1 VRLEQFDMRFDV
13 ITLFPEMIQGAFTHG
28 VTGRAVER
36 NLLDLHCWN
45 PRDEAEDAHRSV
57 DDRPYGG
64 GPGMVMMAE
73 PLEKTLAKVRSS
85 VPDSPLV
92 YLSPQGRPITQA
104 MLKPSKG
111 MVLLCG
117 RYEGIDERFIETH
130 VDEEWSLGDF
140 VLSGGEIAAMAV
152 IDATARQIPGVLGD
166 ELSAAQDS
174 FMEGLLDCPHY
185 TRPDVWNDRLVPGV
199 LMSGHHENIYRWRLK
214 QSLGRTWLRRPDL
227 LDRRPLSNEERELL
241 REFIDEHNQIDADG
255 TE

>member
-1 VRLEQFDMRFDV
+1 MRFDV
-13 ITLFPEMIQGAFTHG
+13 ITLFPEMIQDVFAHG
-28 VTGRAVER
+28 VSGRAVER
-36 NLLDLHCWN
+36 NLIAVHCWN
-45 PRDEAEDAHRSV
+45 PRDVAEDAHRSV

-64 GPGMVMMAE
+64 GPGMVMLAQ
-73 PLEKTLAKVRSS
+73 PLEKTLLKVRAC

-92 YLSPQGRPITQA
+92 YLSPQGKPITQA
-104 MLKPSKG
+104 MLQPSKG
-111 MVLLCG
+111 MILLCG

-152 IDATARQIPGVLGD
+152 IDAIARQIPGVLGD

-174 FMEGLLDCPHY
+174 FMQGLLDCPHY
-185 TRPDVWNDRLVPGV
+185 TRPEVWNDKPVPDV
-199 LMSGHHENIYRWRLK
+199 LLSGHHGNIYRWRLK

-241 REFIDEHNQIDADG
+241 REFIDEHNSDRHLDG
-255 TE
+255 TEQ